1 MDEIIKRYNG
11 RYVAVEVVSRDA
23 SGQPAT
29 ARVVLAH
36 FDKYRLRDATVDKL
50 ELCIF
55 YAGPTPKQGY
65 IGVF

>member
-1 MDEIIKRYNG
+1 MKRYNG

-23 SGQPAT
+23 NGQPAT
-29 ARVVLAH
+29 GRVVLAH
-36 FDKYRLRDATVDKL
+36 FDKYRLRDASFDKP

-65 IGVF
+65 MGVF